1 MVEELRQELTRL
13 NQLLEGVTPYRLG
26 VATPEDMRPADVN
39 AHFMSKRVYD
49 QLVANIKR
57 DGNLATLPFCWH
69 DAGGGIHI
77 LSGHHRIDAAR
88 DAGVTALLYL
98 YTDGVLS
105 ADERTAIQI
114 SHNALVG
121 EDDLAILKRQW
132 ESIASLEAR
141 LYSGLDDERFKSFDP
156 ITLGAFNEK
165 DIRFETIELLF
176 LPVEI
181 ERITEIVKK
190 LGKSKRVR
198 FVGHVDQYDALA
210 DALMRLKDAS
220 TIFNSATAFLLMA
233 EAADR
238 YADFLERMETLD
250 DAGWLALHAQLVATR
265 LVDPLEP
272 PEKDET
278 HSDETPAGASG
289 GSR

>member
-176 LPVEI
+176 LPAEI

-250 DAGWLALHAQLVATR
+250 DAGWLALHAQLVTTG
-265 LVDPLEP
+265 LVDPLKP

-289 GSR
+289 VSR

>member
-13 NQLLEGVTPYRLG
+13 NQLLDGVTPYRLG
-26 VATPEDMRPADVN
+26 VAAPGDMRPADVN

-69 DAGGGIHI
+69 DADGAIHI

-88 DAGVTALLYL
+88 DAGVEALLYL

-176 LPVEI
+176 LPAEI

-238 YADFLERMETLD
+238 YADFLERMATLD
-250 DAGWLALHAQLVATR
+250 DAGWLALHAQLTLTG
-265 LVDPLEP
+265 LVDPLKP
-272 PEKDET
+272 PEKNET

-289 GSR
+289 GGR

>member
-1 MVEELRQELTRL
+1 MVEELRQELNRL
-13 NQLLEGVTPYRLG
+13 NRLLEGVTPYRLG
-26 VATPEDMRPADVN
+26 VAAPADMRPADVN

-49 QLVANIKR
+49 QLVANVKR
-57 DGNLATLPFCWH
+57 DGNLSTLPLCWH
-69 DAGGGIHI
+69 DAESRIHI

-88 DAGVTALLYL
+88 DAGVEALLYL
-98 YTDGVLS
+98 YSDAGLS
-105 ADERTAIQI
+105 EDQRTAIQI

-176 LPVEI
+176 LPAEI
-181 ERITEIVKK
+181 ERITEIIKK

-198 FVGHVDQYDALA
+198 LVGLVDQYDALA

-238 YADFLERMETLD
+238 YSDFLERMATMD
-250 DAGWLALHAQLVATR
+250 DAGWLALHAQLATTG
-265 LVDPLEP
+265 LVDPLNP
-272 PEKDET
+272 PERDET
-278 HSDETPAGASG
+278 HRDETAGGDAG
-289 GSR
+289 GNS

>member
-1 MVEELRQELTRL
+1 MVEELRQELNRL
-13 NQLLEGVTPYRLG
+13 NLLLEGVTPYRLG
-26 VATPEDMRPADVN
+26 VAAPAEMRPADMN
-39 AHFMSKRVYD
+39 AHFMSKRIYD
-49 QLVANIKR
+49 QLVANVKR
-57 DGNLATLPFCWH
+57 DGNLSTLPLCWH
-69 DAGGGIHI
+69 DAESKIHI

-88 DAGVTALLYL
+88 DAGVEVLLYL
-98 YTDGVLS
+98 YSDAGLS
-105 ADERTAIQI
+105 ADDRTAIQI

-141 LYSGLDDERFKSFDP
+141 LYSGLDDGHFKSFDP

-176 LPVEI
+176 LPAEI

-238 YADFLERMETLD
+238 YADFLERMGTLD
-250 DAGWLALHAQLVATR
+250 DAGWLALHAKLTLTG
-265 LVDPLEP
+265 LVDPLKP
-272 PEKDET
+272 PERDET
-278 HSDETPAGASG
+278 HSDETLAGGAS
-289 GSR
+289 R

>member
-265 LVDPLEP
+265 LVDPLKP

>member
-69 DAGGGIHI
+69 DAAGGIHI

-176 LPVEI
+176 LPAEI

-250 DAGWLALHAQLVATR
+250 DAGWLALHAQLVTTG
-265 LVDPLEP
+265 LVDPLKP

-289 GSR
+289 VSR

>member
-26 VATPEDMRPADVN
+26 VAAPEDMRPADVN

-57 DGNLATLPFCWH
+57 DGNLATLPLCWH
-69 DAGGGIHI
+69 DADGAIHV

-88 DAGVTALLYL
+88 DAGVATLLYL

-176 LPVEI
+176 LPAEI

-190 LGKSKRVR
+190 LGKSKRQR

-238 YADFLERMETLD
+238 YADFLERMATLD
-250 DAGWLALHAQLVATR
+250 DADWLALHAQLTLTG
-265 LVDPLEP
+265 LVDPLKP
-272 PEKDET
+272 PEKNET
-278 HSDETPAGASG
+278 HSDETPAGG
-289 GSR
+289 GGR

>member
-69 DAGGGIHI
+69 DADGAIHI

-105 ADERTAIQI
+105 ADERTAIQV

-176 LPVEI
+176 LPAEI

-250 DAGWLALHAQLVATR
+250 DAGWLALHAQLVTTG
-265 LVDPLEP
+265 LVDPLKP

-289 GSR
+289 VSR

>member
-26 VATPEDMRPADVN
+26 VAAPEDMRPADVN

-57 DGNLATLPFCWH
+57 DGNLATLPLCWH
-69 DAGGGIHI
+69 DPDGAIHV

-88 DAGVTALLYL
+88 DAGVAALLYL

-176 LPVEI
+176 LPAEI

-210 DALMRLKDAS
+210 NALMRLKDAS

-238 YADFLERMETLD
+238 YADFLERMATLD
-250 DAGWLALHAQLVATR
+250 DAGWLALHAQLTLTG
-265 LVDPLEP
+265 LVDPLKP
-272 PEKDET
+272 PEKNET
-278 HSDETPAGASG
+278 HSDETPAGG
-289 GSR
+289 GGR

>member
-176 LPVEI
+176 LPAEI

-220 TIFNSATAFLLMA
+220 AIFNSATAFLLMA

-250 DAGWLALHAQLVATR
+250 DAGWLALHAQLVTTG
-265 LVDPLEP
+265 LVDPLKP

-289 GSR
+289 VSR

>member
-121 EDDLAILKRQW
+121 EDDLVILKRQW

-176 LPVEI
+176 LPAEI

-250 DAGWLALHAQLVATR
+250 DAGWLALHAQLVTTG
-265 LVDPLEP
+265 LVDPLKP

-289 GSR
+289 VSR